1 MSFLAANTQDGFGAQ
16 RDKKVPRVYNE
27 IYCCIFD
34 VVGLYFY
41 WRSWTSCLDTW
52 HHWFYQIPTDKN
64 QKVTD
69 SVRNLIMGHVWIFQ
83 PYNNPNAIY
92 ANLKNNTK
100 MGHWAQNQASAM
112 AFPVL
117 WPEPYRKRVK
127 WTEEKRRSTVMEL
140 WIWRIWRDSGW
151 RNGLWSLVRCSLT
164 SSGIIGENSYT
175 IFANGGFKV
184 LNKRVP
190 IIVSNVY

>member
-1 MSFLAANTQDGFGAQ
+1 M
-16 RDKKVPRVYNE
+16 
-27 IYCCIFD
+27 
-34 VVGLYFY
+34 
-41 WRSWTSCLDTW
+41 
-52 HHWFYQIPTDKN
+52 
-64 QKVTD
+64 TD

-83 PYNNPNAIY
+83 PYNNPNA
-92 ANLKNNTK
+92 NLKNNTK

-112 AFPVL
+112 AIPVL

-140 WIWRIWRDSGW
+140 WIWRIWSDSGW
-151 RNGLWSLVRCSLT
+151 RNGLWSLVRCPLT

-175 IFANGGFKV
+175 ILANGGFKV

-190 IIVSNVY
+190 MCPMCIREKHLFHNDISPHFKFLFSNEKLDFCEFFK